1 MGAALHRLAMD
12 SHPDINLAAGDHI
25 IFSAKTIPG
34 NEEDVAR
41 LIKGFEARGIQVTHA
56 DHSQRLLHASG
67 HPCADELTQMYQWV
81 KPRVAIPVHGE
92 RQHMARNAELAKQA
106 GVPVS
111 LVGRNG
117 DLFDLVEDKVIR
129 AAAPVGRLWYDDA
142 KRMLKP
148 VTDVE

>member
-1 MGAALHRLAMD
+1 
-12 SHPDINLAAGDHI
+12 
-25 IFSAKTIPG
+25 
-34 NEEDVAR
+34 
-41 LIKGFEARGIQVTHA
+41 
-56 DHSQRLLHASG
+56 
-67 HPCADELTQMYQWV
+67 
-81 KPRVAIPVHGE
+81 
-92 RQHMARNAELAKQA
+92 MARNAELAKQA

-117 DLFDLVEDKVIR
+117 DLFDLVQDKVKR